1 MSGFAFSHQFSKRWL
16 ATPTPV
22 KHAIIQELDDIV
34 TLLYPDTDLDEY
46 EFSVPNLHDKVE
58 ELLAIEREQQEKLQA
73 QARERELEEQRLEQ
87 ERLEQH
93 RLEQER
99 LEQHRLEQERL
110 EIERL
115 ETERLEKERLEQ
127 QRLEAERLKQERRE
141 AEHLE
146 QQRPEQI
153 QLTQENE
160 KERQAQEA
168 RLQRERQAQDDAAIA
183 LLEQERAIA
192 KQAHLAK
199 QANPAKLAT
208 QLSTGSIEGANH
220 EPDEQT
226 QSTDTATSDVT
237 IERHRSEMLYAIDHT
252 DTADNMAESFAE
264 DPTAAVRTQE
274 TRVTDPLVDIANP
287 SIATTPAI
295 EQIKQD
301 IVKQLQG
308 YIDNY
313 LLESMTLMNE
323 DLNQWLKTEV
333 EKQLTVRLSQSHQS
347 H

>member
-87 ERLEQH
+87 ERLAQH

-99 LEQHRLEQERL
+99 LETERL
-110 EIERL
+110 EI
-115 ETERLEKERLEQ
+115 ERLEKERLEQ

-146 QQRPEQI
+146 QQRLEQA

-160 KERQAQEA
+160 QERQAQEE
-168 RLQRERQAQDDAAIA
+168 RLKRDRQAQDDAAIA

-199 QANPAKLAT
+199 QANPPQPAR
-208 QLSTGSIEGANH
+208 QLSTSSIDVATH
-220 EPDEQT
+220 ELDEQA
-226 QSTDTATSDVT
+226 QSTDTATSDIT
-237 IERHRSEMLYAIDHT
+237 IERHRSEMVYAIDHT
-252 DTADNMAESFAE
+252 DTADNTDNFAE
-264 DPTAAVRTQE
+264 AEPLADDPTAAVMTQE
-274 TRVTDPLVDIANP
+274 TRVTDPLADIDNP

-333 EKQLTVRLSQSHQS
+333 EKQLTVRLSQSH
-347 H
+347 

>member
-58 ELLAIEREQQEKLQA
+58 ELLAIERDHQEKLQA
-73 QARERELEEQRLEQ
+73 QARERELEEQRLAQ
-87 ERLEQH
+87 ERLAQQ

-99 LEQHRLEQERL
+99 LENK
-110 EIERL
+110 RL

-127 QRLEAERLKQERRE
+127 Q
-141 AEHLE
+141 LE
-146 QQRPEQI
+146 QQRLEQI

-160 KERQAQEA
+160 K
-168 RLQRERQAQDDAAIA
+168 ERQAQDDAAIA

-199 QANPAKLAT
+199 QSNPPQPAT

-220 EPDEQT
+220 QLDEQA

-237 IERHRSEMLYAIDHT
+237 IERHRSEMVYAIDHT
-252 DTADNMAESFAE
+252 DTADNTDNFAE
-264 DPTAAVRTQE
+264 AEPLADDPTAAVVTHE
-274 TRVTDPLVDIANP
+274 TSVTDPLADTDNP

-333 EKQLTVRLSQSHQS
+333 EKQLTVRLSQSH
-347 H
+347 

>member
-58 ELLAIEREQQEKLQA
+58 ELLAIERDHQEKLQA

-87 ERLEQH
+87 ERLAQQ

-99 LEQHRLEQERL
+99 LENK
-110 EIERL
+110 RL

-127 QRLEAERLKQERRE
+127 Q
-141 AEHLE
+141 LE
-146 QQRPEQI
+146 QQRLEQA

-160 KERQAQEA
+160 Q
-168 RLQRERQAQDDAAIA
+168 ERQAQDDAAIA

-220 EPDEQT
+220 QLDEQA
-226 QSTDTATSDVT
+226 QSKDTATSDVT
-237 IERHRSEMLYAIDHT
+237 IERHRSEMVYAIDHT
-252 DTADNMAESFAE
+252 DTADNTDNFAE
-264 DPTAAVRTQE
+264 PLADDPTAAVMTHE
-274 TRVTDPLVDIANP
+274 TSVTDPLAYIDNP

-333 EKQLTVRLSQSHQS
+333 EKQLTVRLSQSD
-347 H
+347 

>member
-34 TLLYPDTDLDEY
+34 TLLHPDTDLNEY
-46 EFSVPNLHDKVE
+46 QFSVPNLHDKVE
-58 ELLAIEREQQEKLQA
+58 ELLAIERDHQEKLQA

-99 LEQHRLEQERL
+99 LENKRL
-110 EIERL
+110 EI
-115 ETERLEKERLEQ
+115 ERLEKERLEQ
-127 QRLEAERLKQERRE
+127 QRLE
-141 AEHLE
+141 
-146 QQRPEQI
+146 QQRLEQI

-160 KERQAQEA
+160 QERQAQEE

-183 LLEQERAIA
+183 ALEQERAIA

-199 QANPAKLAT
+199 QSNPAQPAT

-220 EPDEQT
+220 QLDEQA
-226 QSTDTATSDVT
+226 QSTNTATSDVT
-237 IERHRSEMLYAIDHT
+237 IERHHSEMVYAIDHT
-252 DTADNMAESFAE
+252 DTADNTDNFAE
-264 DPTAAVRTQE
+264 AEPLADDPTAAVMTQE
-274 TRVTDPLVDIANP
+274 TSVTEPLADSDNL

-333 EKQLTVRLSQSHQS
+333 EKQLTVRLSQSH
-347 H
+347 

>member
-34 TLLYPDTDLDEY
+34 TLLYPDTDLDGY
-46 EFSVPNLHDKVE
+46 QFSVPNLHDKVE
-58 ELLAIEREQQEKLQA
+58 ELLAIERDHQEKLQA
-73 QARERELEEQRLEQ
+73 QLRERELEEQRLEQ

-99 LEQHRLEQERL
+99 LENK
-110 EIERL
+110 RL

-127 QRLEAERLKQERRE
+127 
-141 AEHLE
+141 
-146 QQRPEQI
+146 I

-160 KERQAQEA
+160 QERQAQEE

-199 QANPAKLAT
+199 QSNPPQPAT

-220 EPDEQT
+220 ELDEQA

-237 IERHRSEMLYAIDHT
+237 IERHRSEMVYAIDHT
-252 DTADNMAESFAE
+252 DTADNTDNIAEPLAD
-264 DPTAAVRTQE
+264 DPTAALMTHE

-333 EKQLTVRLSQSHQS
+333 EKQLTVRLSQSH
-347 H
+347 

>member
-34 TLLYPDTDLDEY
+34 TLLHPDTDLDEY

-58 ELLAIEREQQEKLQA
+58 ELLAIERDHQEKLQA

-87 ERLEQH
+87 ERLAQH

-99 LEQHRLEQERL
+99 LENKS
-110 EIERL
+110 L
-115 ETERLEKERLEQ
+115 ETERLEKER
-127 QRLEAERLKQERRE
+127 
-141 AEHLE
+141 
-146 QQRPEQI
+146 
-153 QLTQENE
+153 
-160 KERQAQEA
+160 QAQEE

-199 QANPAKLAT
+199 QANPPQPAT

-220 EPDEQT
+220 QLDEQA
-226 QSTDTATSDVT
+226 QSTDTATSDIT
-237 IERHRSEMLYAIDHT
+237 IERHRSEMVYAIDHT
-252 DTADNMAESFAE
+252 DNIAEPLAD
-264 DPTAAVRTQE
+264 DPTAAVMTHE
-274 TRVTDPLVDIANP
+274 TSVTDPLADINNL

>member
-34 TLLYPDTDLDEY
+34 TLLYPDTDLDDY
-46 EFSVPNLHDKVE
+46 QFSVPNLHDKVE
-58 ELLAIEREQQEKLQA
+58 ELLAIERDHQEKLQA

-87 ERLEQH
+87 ERLAQH
-93 RLEQER
+93 RLEQ
-99 LEQHRLEQERL
+99 
-110 EIERL
+110 
-115 ETERLEKERLEQ
+115 ERLEKERLEQ
-127 QRLEAERLKQERRE
+127 QRLE
-141 AEHLE
+141 
-146 QQRPEQI
+146 QQRLEQI

-160 KERQAQEA
+160 K
-168 RLQRERQAQDDAAIA
+168 ERQAQDDAAIA

-192 KQAHLAK
+192 KQAHLEK
-199 QANPAKLAT
+199 QANHPQPAT

-220 EPDEQT
+220 QLDEQA
-226 QSTDTATSDVT
+226 QSTDTVTSDVT
-237 IERHRSEMLYAIDHT
+237 IERHRSEMVYAIDHT
-252 DTADNMAESFAE
+252 DTADNTDNFAE
-264 DPTAAVRTQE
+264 AEPLADDPTAAVMAQE
-274 TRVTDPLVDIANP
+274 TRVTDPLADTDNP

-333 EKQLTVRLSQSHQS
+333 EKQLTVRLSQSH
-347 H
+347 

>member
-58 ELLAIEREQQEKLQA
+58 ELLAIERDHQEKLQA

-87 ERLEQH
+87 ERLEQ
-93 RLEQER
+93 
-99 LEQHRLEQERL
+99 
-110 EIERL
+110 
-115 ETERLEKERLEQ
+115 
-127 QRLEAERLKQERRE
+127 
-141 AEHLE
+141 
-146 QQRPEQI
+146 
-153 QLTQENE
+153 
-160 KERQAQEA
+160 
-168 RLQRERQAQDDAAIA
+168 
-183 LLEQERAIA
+183 
-192 KQAHLAK
+192 
-199 QANPAKLAT
+199 QANPAQPAT

-220 EPDEQT
+220 QLDEQA

-237 IERHRSEMLYAIDHT
+237 IERHRSEMVYAIDHT
-252 DTADNMAESFAE
+252 DSADNTDNIAEPLAD
-264 DPTAAVRTQE
+264 DPTAAVMTQE
-274 TRVTDPLVDIANP
+274 TRVTDPLADIDNL

>member
-34 TLLYPDTDLDEY
+34 TLLYPNTDLDEY
-46 EFSVPNLHDKVE
+46 QFSVPNLHDKVE
-58 ELLAIEREQQEKLQA
+58 ELLAIERDHQEKLQA

-87 ERLEQH
+87 ERLAQH

-99 LEQHRLEQERL
+99 LENK
-110 EIERL
+110 RL

-127 QRLEAERLKQERRE
+127 QRLE
-141 AEHLE
+141 
-146 QQRPEQI
+146 QQRLEQI

-160 KERQAQEA
+160 KERQAQEE

-199 QANPAKLAT
+199 QANPAKPAT

-220 EPDEQT
+220 ELDEQA
-226 QSTDTATSDVT
+226 QSTDTATSDIT
-237 IERHRSEMLYAIDHT
+237 IERHRSEMVYAIDHT
-252 DTADNMAESFAE
+252 DNTDNFAE
-264 DPTAAVRTQE
+264 AEPLADDPTAAVMTHE
-274 TRVTDPLVDIANP
+274 TSVTDPLADIDNL

>member
-46 EFSVPNLHDKVE
+46 QFSVPNLHDKVE
-58 ELLAIEREQQEKLQA
+58 ELLAIERDHQEKLQA
-73 QARERELEEQRLEQ
+73 QARERELEQQRLEQ
-87 ERLEQH
+87 ERLEK
-93 RLEQER
+93 
-99 LEQHRLEQERL
+99 HRLEQERL

-127 QRLEAERLKQERRE
+127 QRLE
-141 AEHLE
+141 
-146 QQRPEQI
+146 QQRLEQI

-160 KERQAQEA
+160 KERQAQEE

-199 QANPAKLAT
+199 QANPAQPAT

-220 EPDEQT
+220 QLDEQA

-237 IERHRSEMLYAIDHT
+237 IERHRSEMVYAIDHT
-252 DTADNMAESFAE
+252 DTADNTDNFAE
-264 DPTAAVRTQE
+264 PLADDPTAAVMTHE
-274 TRVTDPLVDIANP
+274 TSVTDPLADIDNP
-287 SIATTPAI
+287 STATTPAI

>member
-34 TLLYPDTDLDEY
+34 TLLYPATDLDEY

-58 ELLAIEREQQEKLQA
+58 ELLAIERDHQEKLQA
-73 QARERELEEQRLEQ
+73 QLRERELEEQRLEQ

-99 LEQHRLEQERL
+99 LENK
-110 EIERL
+110 RL

-127 QRLEAERLKQERRE
+127 
-141 AEHLE
+141 
-146 QQRPEQI
+146 I

-160 KERQAQEA
+160 QERQAQEE

-199 QANPAKLAT
+199 QANPPQPAK

-220 EPDEQT
+220 QLDEQA

-237 IERHRSEMLYAIDHT
+237 IERHRSEMVYAIDHT
-252 DTADNMAESFAE
+252 DTADNFAE
-264 DPTAAVRTQE
+264 PLADDPTAAVMTHE
-274 TRVTDPLVDIANP
+274 TSVTDPLADIANP

-333 EKQLTVRLSQSHQS
+333 EKQLAVRLSQSH
-347 H
+347 

>member
-16 ATPTPV
+16 ATSTPV

-34 TLLYPDTDLDEY
+34 TLLYPDTDLNGY
-46 EFSVPNLHDKVE
+46 QFSVPNLHDKVE
-58 ELLAIEREQQEKLQA
+58 ELLAIERDNQEKLQA

-99 LEQHRLEQERL
+99 LETERL
-110 EIERL
+110 EK
-115 ETERLEKERLEQ
+115 ERLEKERLEQ
-127 QRLEAERLKQERRE
+127 QRLEQA
-141 AEHLE
+141 
-146 QQRPEQI
+146 

-160 KERQAQEA
+160 QERQAQEE

-192 KQAHLAK
+192 KRAHLAK
-199 QANPAKLAT
+199 QANPPQPAT

-220 EPDEQT
+220 QPDEQAL
-226 QSTDTATSDVT
+226 STDTATSDVT
-237 IERHRSEMLYAIDHT
+237 IERHRSEMVYAIDHT
-252 DTADNMAESFAE
+252 DTADNFAE
-264 DPTAAVRTQE
+264 PLADDPTAAVMTHE
-274 TRVTDPLVDIANP
+274 TRVTEPLADIDKP

-333 EKQLTVRLSQSHQS
+333 EKQLTVRLSQSH
-347 H
+347 

>member
-34 TLLYPDTDLDEY
+34 TLLYPDTDLDGY
-46 EFSVPNLHDKVE
+46 RFSVPNLHDKVE
-58 ELLAIEREQQEKLQA
+58 ELLAIERDHQEKLQA
-73 QARERELEEQRLEQ
+73 QLRERELEEQRLEQ

-99 LEQHRLEQERL
+99 LENK
-110 EIERL
+110 RL

-127 QRLEAERLKQERRE
+127 QRLEQQ
-141 AEHLE
+141 HL
-146 QQRPEQI
+146 EQI

-160 KERQAQEA
+160 KERQAQEE

-199 QANPAKLAT
+199 QANPPQQAT

-220 EPDEQT
+220 QLDEQA
-226 QSTDTATSDVT
+226 QSTDAATSDVT
-237 IERHRSEMLYAIDHT
+237 IERHRSEMVYAIDHT
-252 DTADNMAESFAE
+252 DTADNTDNFAE
-264 DPTAAVRTQE
+264 AEPLANDPTAAVMTHE
-274 TRVTDPLVDIANP
+274 TSVTDPLIDIANP

-333 EKQLTVRLSQSHQS
+333 EKQLAVRLSQSH
-347 H
+347 

>member
-34 TLLYPDTDLDEY
+34 TLLYPDTDLDGY

-58 ELLAIEREQQEKLQA
+58 ELLAIERDHQEKLQA

-87 ERLEQH
+87 ERLAQQ

-99 LEQHRLEQERL
+99 LENK
-110 EIERL
+110 RL

-127 QRLEAERLKQERRE
+127 Q
-141 AEHLE
+141 LE
-146 QQRPEQI
+146 QQRLEQI

-160 KERQAQEA
+160 K
-168 RLQRERQAQDDAAIA
+168 ERQAQDDAAIA

-192 KQAHLAK
+192 KQAHLEK
-199 QANPAKLAT
+199 QANPPQPAT

-220 EPDEQT
+220 QLDEQA

-237 IERHRSEMLYAIDHT
+237 IERHRSEMVYAIDHT
-252 DTADNMAESFAE
+252 DTADNIDNIAEPLAD
-264 DPTAAVRTQE
+264 DPTAAVMTHE
-274 TRVTDPLVDIANP
+274 TRVTDPLADIDNP

>member
-34 TLLYPDTDLDEY
+34 TLLYPDTDLDGY

-58 ELLAIEREQQEKLQA
+58 ELLAIERDHQEKLQA
-73 QARERELEEQRLEQ
+73 QLRERELEEQRLEQ
-87 ERLEQH
+87 ERWEKH

-99 LEQHRLEQERL
+99 LENK
-110 EIERL
+110 RL

-127 QRLEAERLKQERRE
+127 QRLEAERLKQERHE

-146 QQRPEQI
+146 QQRLEQA

-160 KERQAQEA
+160 Q
-168 RLQRERQAQDDAAIA
+168 ERQAQDDAAIA

-199 QANPAKLAT
+199 QSNPPQPAT

-220 EPDEQT
+220 QLDEQA

-237 IERHRSEMLYAIDHT
+237 IERHRSEMVYAIDHT
-252 DTADNMAESFAE
+252 DTADNFAE
-264 DPTAAVRTQE
+264 PLADDPTAAVLTHE
-274 TRVTDPLVDIANP
+274 TSVTDPLADIDNP

-333 EKQLTVRLSQSHQS
+333 EKQLTVRLSQSH
-347 H
+347 

>member
-46 EFSVPNLHDKVE
+46 QFSVPNLHDKVE
-58 ELLAIEREQQEKLQA
+58 ELLAIERDHQEKLQA
-73 QARERELEEQRLEQ
+73 QLRERELEEQRLEQ
-87 ERLEQH
+87 ERLEKH

-99 LEQHRLEQERL
+99 LENK
-110 EIERL
+110 RL

-127 QRLEAERLKQERRE
+127 QRLE
-141 AEHLE
+141 
-146 QQRPEQI
+146 QQPLEQI

-160 KERQAQEA
+160 QERQAQEE

-199 QANPAKLAT
+199 QSNPPQPAT

-220 EPDEQT
+220 QLDEQA

-237 IERHRSEMLYAIDHT
+237 IERHRSEMVYAIDHT
-252 DTADNMAESFAE
+252 DTADNTDNIAEPLAD
-264 DPTAAVRTQE
+264 DPTVAVMTHE
-274 TRVTDPLVDIANP
+274 TSVTHPLADIDNP

-333 EKQLTVRLSQSHQS
+333 EKQLTVRLSQSH
-347 H
+347 

>member
-34 TLLYPDTDLDEY
+34 TLLYPDTDLDGY

-58 ELLAIEREQQEKLQA
+58 ELLAIERDHQEKLQA

-87 ERLEQH
+87 ERLAQQ

-99 LEQHRLEQERL
+99 LENK
-110 EIERL
+110 RL

-127 QRLEAERLKQERRE
+127 Q
-141 AEHLE
+141 LE
-146 QQRPEQI
+146 QQRLEQI

-160 KERQAQEA
+160 K
-168 RLQRERQAQDDAAIA
+168 ERQAQDDAAIA

-192 KQAHLAK
+192 KQAHLEK
-199 QANPAKLAT
+199 QANPPQPAT

-220 EPDEQT
+220 QLDEQA

-237 IERHRSEMLYAIDHT
+237 IERHRSEMVYAIDHT
-252 DTADNMAESFAE
+252 DTADNTDNFAE
-264 DPTAAVRTQE
+264 AEPLANDPTAAVMTQE
-274 TRVTDPLVDIANP
+274 TRVTDPLADTDNP
-287 SIATTPAI
+287 SNATMPAI

-333 EKQLTVRLSQSHQS
+333 EKQLTVRLSQSH
-347 H
+347 

>member
-34 TLLYPDTDLDEY
+34 TLLYPDTDLDGY
-46 EFSVPNLHDKVE
+46 QFSVPNLHDKVE
-58 ELLAIEREQQEKLQA
+58 ELLAIERDHQEKLQA
-73 QARERELEEQRLEQ
+73 QLRERELEEQRLEQ

-99 LEQHRLEQERL
+99 LENK
-110 EIERL
+110 RL

-127 QRLEAERLKQERRE
+127 QRLEQQ
-141 AEHLE
+141 HL
-146 QQRPEQI
+146 EQI

-160 KERQAQEA
+160 KERQAQEE

-199 QANPAKLAT
+199 QSNPPQPAT

-220 EPDEQT
+220 QLDEQA
-226 QSTDTATSDVT
+226 QSTDSATSDIT
-237 IERHRSEMLYAIDHT
+237 IERHRSEMVYAIDHT
-252 DTADNMAESFAE
+252 DTADNTDNFAE
-264 DPTAAVRTQE
+264 AEPLADDPTAAVMTHE
-274 TRVTDPLVDIANP
+274 TSVTDPLADIDNP

-333 EKQLTVRLSQSHQS
+333 EKQLAVRLSQSH
-347 H
+347 

>member
-58 ELLAIEREQQEKLQA
+58 ELLAIERDHQEKLQA

-87 ERLEQH
+87 ERFEQH
-93 RLEQER
+93 RLK
-99 LEQHRLEQERL
+99 QERL

-115 ETERLEKERLEQ
+115 ETERLEKERLEK
-127 QRLEAERLKQERRE
+127 A
-141 AEHLE
+141 
-146 QQRPEQI
+146 

-160 KERQAQEA
+160 KDRQAQEE

-199 QANPAKLAT
+199 QSNPAQPAT
-208 QLSTGSIEGANH
+208 QLSTGSIEVATH
-220 EPDEQT
+220 KLDEQA

-237 IERHRSEMLYAIDHT
+237 IERHRSEMVYAIDHT
-252 DTADNMAESFAE
+252 DTADNTDKIAEPLAD
-264 DPTAAVRTQE
+264 DPTAALMTHE

-333 EKQLTVRLSQSHQS
+333 EKQLTVRLSQSH
-347 H
+347 

>member
-58 ELLAIEREQQEKLQA
+58 ELLAIERDHQEKLQA
-73 QARERELEEQRLEQ
+73 QLRERELEEQRLAQ
-87 ERLEQH
+87 ERLAQQ

-99 LEQHRLEQERL
+99 LENKL
-110 EIERL
+110 L

-127 QRLEAERLKQERRE
+127 Q
-141 AEHLE
+141 LE
-146 QQRPEQI
+146 QQRLEQI

-160 KERQAQEA
+160 KERQAQEE

-199 QANPAKLAT
+199 QSNPPQQAT

-220 EPDEQT
+220 ELDEQV

-237 IERHRSEMLYAIDHT
+237 IERHRSEMVYAIDHT
-252 DTADNMAESFAE
+252 DTADNTDNIAEPLAD
-264 DPTAAVRTQE
+264 DPTAAVMTQE
-274 TRVTDPLVDIANP
+274 TRVTEPLADIDNP

-333 EKQLTVRLSQSHQS
+333 EKQLTVRLSQSH
-347 H
+347 

>member
-46 EFSVPNLHDKVE
+46 QFSVPNLHDKVE
-58 ELLAIEREQQEKLQA
+58 ELLAIERDHQEKLQA

-87 ERLEQH
+87 ERLEKH

-99 LEQHRLEQERL
+99 LENK
-110 EIERL
+110 RL

-127 QRLEAERLKQERRE
+127 QRLEQQ
-141 AEHLE
+141 HL
-146 QQRPEQI
+146 EQI

-160 KERQAQEA
+160 KERQAQEE

-199 QANPAKLAT
+199 QSNPAQPAT

-220 EPDEQT
+220 QLDEQA

-237 IERHRSEMLYAIDHT
+237 IERHRSEMVYAIDHT
-252 DTADNMAESFAE
+252 DTADNTDKIAEPLAD
-264 DPTAAVRTQE
+264 DPTAAVMTHE
-274 TRVTDPLVDIANP
+274 TSVTDPLADIDNP

-333 EKQLTVRLSQSHQS
+333 EKQLTVRLSQSH
-347 H
+347 

>member
-34 TLLYPDTDLDEY
+34 TLLYPATDLDEY

-58 ELLAIEREQQEKLQA
+58 ELLAIERDHQEKLQA
-73 QARERELEEQRLEQ
+73 QLRERELEEQRLEQ

-99 LEQHRLEQERL
+99 LENK
-110 EIERL
+110 RL

-127 QRLEAERLKQERRE
+127 
-141 AEHLE
+141 
-146 QQRPEQI
+146 I

-160 KERQAQEA
+160 QERQAQEA

-220 EPDEQT
+220 QLDEQA
-226 QSTDTATSDVT
+226 QSKDTATSDVT
-237 IERHRSEMLYAIDHT
+237 IERHRSEMVYAIDHT
-252 DTADNMAESFAE
+252 DTADNTDNFAE
-264 DPTAAVRTQE
+264 PLADDPTAALMTHE

-333 EKQLTVRLSQSHQS
+333 EKQLTVRLSQSH
-347 H
+347 

>member
-46 EFSVPNLHDKVE
+46 QFSVPNLHDKVE
-58 ELLAIEREQQEKLQA
+58 ELLAIERDHQEKLQA

-87 ERLEQH
+87 QRLAQH

-99 LEQHRLEQERL
+99 LETERL
-110 EIERL
+110 EI
-115 ETERLEKERLEQ
+115 ERLEKERLEQ
-127 QRLEAERLKQERRE
+127 QRLEQQR
-141 AEHLE
+141 LE
-146 QQRPEQI
+146 QA

-160 KERQAQEA
+160 KERQAQEE

-199 QANPAKLAT
+199 QANPAKPAK
-208 QLSTGSIEGANH
+208 QLSTGSIEVATH
-220 EPDEQT
+220 ELDEQA

-237 IERHRSEMLYAIDHT
+237 IERHRSEMVYAIDHT
-252 DTADNMAESFAE
+252 DNTDNFAE
-264 DPTAAVRTQE
+264 AEPLADDPTAAVMTHE
-274 TRVTDPLVDIANP
+274 TSVTDPLADIDNL
-287 SIATTPAI
+287 SIATTPTI

>member
-46 EFSVPNLHDKVE
+46 QFSVHNLHDKVE
-58 ELLAIEREQQEKLQA
+58 ELLAIERDNQEKLQA
-73 QARERELEEQRLEQ
+73 QARERELE
-87 ERLEQH
+87 
-93 RLEQER
+93 
-99 LEQHRLEQERL
+99 EQHRLEQERL

-146 QQRPEQI
+146 QQRLEQA

-160 KERQAQEA
+160 QERQAQEE

-183 LLEQERAIA
+183 ALEQERAIA

-199 QANPAKLAT
+199 QSNPAQPAT
-208 QLSTGSIEGANH
+208 QLSTGSIEEANH
-220 EPDEQT
+220 QLDAQA
-226 QSTDTATSDVT
+226 QSTDAATSDVT
-237 IERHRSEMLYAIDHT
+237 IERHRSEMVYAIDHT
-252 DTADNMAESFAE
+252 DTADNTDNIAEPLAD
-264 DPTAAVRTQE
+264 DPTAAVMTHE
-274 TRVTDPLVDIANP
+274 TSVTDPLADIDNP

-333 EKQLTVRLSQSHQS
+333 EKQLTVRLSQSH
-347 H
+347 

>member
-58 ELLAIEREQQEKLQA
+58 ELLAIERDHQEKLQA

-87 ERLEQH
+87 ERLAQH

-99 LEQHRLEQERL
+99 LENK
-110 EIERL
+110 RL

-127 QRLEAERLKQERRE
+127 QRLEQQR
-141 AEHLE
+141 LE
-146 QQRPEQI
+146 QA

-160 KERQAQEA
+160 KERQAQEE
-168 RLQRERQAQDDAAIA
+168 RLQRERQAQDEAAIA

-199 QANPAKLAT
+199 QANPAQPAT

-220 EPDEQT
+220 ELDEQA

-237 IERHRSEMLYAIDHT
+237 IERHRSEMVYAIDHT
-252 DTADNMAESFAE
+252 DTADNTDNFAE
-264 DPTAAVRTQE
+264 AEPLADDPTAAVMTHE
-274 TRVTDPLVDIANP
+274 TSVTEPLADIDNP

>member
-34 TLLYPDTDLDEY
+34 TLLYPATDLDEY

-58 ELLAIEREQQEKLQA
+58 ELLAIERDNQEKLQA

-99 LEQHRLEQERL
+99 LENK
-110 EIERL
+110 RL

-127 QRLEAERLKQERRE
+127 QRLEQQ
-141 AEHLE
+141 HL
-146 QQRPEQI
+146 EQI

-160 KERQAQEA
+160 KERQAQEE

-199 QANPAKLAT
+199 QSNPAQPAT
-208 QLSTGSIEGANH
+208 QLSTGSIEVATH
-220 EPDEQT
+220 KLDEQA

-237 IERHRSEMLYAIDHT
+237 IERHRSEMVYAIDHT
-252 DTADNMAESFAE
+252 DTADNTDNIAEPLAD
-264 DPTAAVRTQE
+264 DPTAAVMTRE
-274 TRVTDPLVDIANP
+274 TSVTEPLADIDNP

>member
-34 TLLYPDTDLDEY
+34 TLLYPDTDLDGY
-46 EFSVPNLHDKVE
+46 QFSVPNLHDKVE
-58 ELLAIEREQQEKLQA
+58 ELLAIERDHQEKLQA
-73 QARERELEEQRLEQ
+73 QLRERELEEQRLEQ

-99 LEQHRLEQERL
+99 LET
-110 EIERL
+110 ERL

-141 AEHLE
+141 AEQLE
-146 QQRPEQI
+146 QQRLEQI

-160 KERQAQEA
+160 QERQAQEE

-183 LLEQERAIA
+183 ALEQERAIA

-199 QANPAKLAT
+199 QANPAQPAT
-208 QLSTGSIEGANH
+208 QLSTGSTEGANH
-220 EPDEQT
+220 ELDEQAQT
-226 QSTDTATSDVT
+226 TDTATSDIT
-237 IERHRSEMLYAIDHT
+237 IERHRSEMVYAIDHT
-252 DTADNMAESFAE
+252 ETADNFAE
-264 DPTAAVRTQE
+264 PLADDPTAAVMTHE
-274 TRVTDPLVDIANP
+274 TSVTDPLADIDNP

-333 EKQLTVRLSQSHQS
+333 EKQLTVRLSQSH
-347 H
+347 

>member
-46 EFSVPNLHDKVE
+46 QFSVPNLHDKVE
-58 ELLAIEREQQEKLQA
+58 ELLAIERDHQEKLQA

-87 ERLEQH
+87 ERLEKH

-99 LEQHRLEQERL
+99 LENK
-110 EIERL
+110 RL

-127 QRLEAERLKQERRE
+127 QRLEQQR
-141 AEHLE
+141 LE
-146 QQRPEQI
+146 QA

-160 KERQAQEA
+160 KERQAQEE

-199 QANPAKLAT
+199 QSNPPQPAT

-220 EPDEQT
+220 QLDEQA

-237 IERHRSEMLYAIDHT
+237 IERHRSEMVYAIDHT
-252 DTADNMAESFAE
+252 DTADNIAEPLAD
-264 DPTAAVRTQE
+264 DPTVAVMTHE
-274 TRVTDPLVDIANP
+274 TSVTHPLADIDNP

-333 EKQLTVRLSQSHQS
+333 EKQLTVRLSQSH
-347 H
+347 

>member
-34 TLLYPDTDLDEY
+34 TLLYPDTDLDGY
-46 EFSVPNLHDKVE
+46 QFSVPNLHDKVE
-58 ELLAIEREQQEKLQA
+58 ELLAIERDHQEKLQA

-87 ERLEQH
+87 ERLAQH

-99 LEQHRLEQERL
+99 LENK
-110 EIERL
+110 RL

-127 QRLEAERLKQERRE
+127 QRLEQQR
-141 AEHLE
+141 LE
-146 QQRPEQI
+146 QA

-160 KERQAQEA
+160 KERQAQEE
-168 RLQRERQAQDDAAIA
+168 RLQRERQAQDEAAIA

-199 QANPAKLAT
+199 QANPAQPAT

-220 EPDEQT
+220 ELDEQA
-226 QSTDTATSDVT
+226 QSTDAATSDVT
-237 IERHRSEMLYAIDHT
+237 IERHRSEMVYAIDHT
-252 DTADNMAESFAE
+252 DTADNFAE
-264 DPTAAVRTQE
+264 AEPLADDPTAAVMTHE
-274 TRVTDPLVDIANP
+274 TSVTDPLADIDNP

>member
-34 TLLYPDTDLDEY
+34 TLLHPDTDLDEY
-46 EFSVPNLHDKVE
+46 QFSVPNLHDKVE
-58 ELLAIEREQQEKLQA
+58 ELLAIERDHQEKLQA
-73 QARERELEEQRLEQ
+73 QLRERELEQQRLEQ

-99 LEQHRLEQERL
+99 LETERL
-110 EIERL
+110 EI
-115 ETERLEKERLEQ
+115 ERLEKERLEQ
-127 QRLEAERLKQERRE
+127 Q
-141 AEHLE
+141 LE
-146 QQRPEQI
+146 QQRLEQI

-160 KERQAQEA
+160 KERQAQ
-168 RLQRERQAQDDAAIA
+168 DDAAIA
-183 LLEQERAIA
+183 ALEQERAIA

-199 QANPAKLAT
+199 QANPPQPAK

-220 EPDEQT
+220 QLDEQA

-237 IERHRSEMLYAIDHT
+237 IERHRSEMVYAIDHT
-252 DTADNMAESFAE
+252 DTADNTDNFAE
-264 DPTAAVRTQE
+264 AEPLANDPTAAVMTQE
-274 TRVTDPLVDIANP
+274 TRVTDPVADIDNP

-333 EKQLTVRLSQSHQS
+333 EKQLTVRLSQSH
-347 H
+347 

>member
-46 EFSVPNLHDKVE
+46 QFSVPNLHDKVE
-58 ELLAIEREQQEKLQA
+58 ELLAIERDHQEKLQA

-99 LEQHRLEQERL
+99 LE
-110 EIERL
+110 
-115 ETERLEKERLEQ
+115 TERLEKERLEK
-127 QRLEAERLKQERRE
+127 A
-141 AEHLE
+141 
-146 QQRPEQI
+146 

-160 KERQAQEA
+160 KERQAQEE

-183 LLEQERAIA
+183 ALEQERAIA

-199 QANPAKLAT
+199 QSNPAQPAT

-220 EPDEQT
+220 QLDEQAQT
-226 QSTDTATSDVT
+226 TDSATSDIT
-237 IERHRSEMLYAIDHT
+237 IERHRSEMVYAIDHT
-252 DTADNMAESFAE
+252 DTADNTDNFAE
-264 DPTAAVRTQE
+264 AEPLADDPTAAVMTHE
-274 TRVTDPLVDIANP
+274 TSVTDPLVDIANP

-333 EKQLTVRLSQSHQS
+333 EKQLTVRLSQSH
-347 H
+347 

>member
-58 ELLAIEREQQEKLQA
+58 ELLAIERDHQEKLQA
-73 QARERELEEQRLEQ
+73 QARERELEQQRLEQ

-99 LEQHRLEQERL
+99 LENK
-110 EIERL
+110 RL

-127 QRLEAERLKQERRE
+127 QRLE
-141 AEHLE
+141 
-146 QQRPEQI
+146 QQRLEQI

-160 KERQAQEA
+160 KERQAQEE

-199 QANPAKLAT
+199 QANPAQPAT

-220 EPDEQT
+220 QLDEQA

-237 IERHRSEMLYAIDHT
+237 IERHRSEMVYAIDHT
-252 DTADNMAESFAE
+252 DTADNTDNFAE
-264 DPTAAVRTQE
+264 PFADDPTAAVMTHE
-274 TRVTDPLVDIANP
+274 TSVTDPLADIDNP
-287 SIATTPAI
+287 STATTPAI

>member
-1 MSGFAFSHQFSKRWL
+1 MSGFAFSLQFSKRWL

-34 TLLYPDTDLDEY
+34 TLLYPDTDLDGY
-46 EFSVPNLHDKVE
+46 QFSVPNLHDKVE
-58 ELLAIEREQQEKLQA
+58 ELLAIERDHQEKLQA
-73 QARERELEEQRLEQ
+73 QLRERELEEQRLEQ

-99 LEQHRLEQERL
+99 LENK
-110 EIERL
+110 RL

-127 QRLEAERLKQERRE
+127 QRLE
-141 AEHLE
+141 
-146 QQRPEQI
+146 QQRLEQI

-160 KERQAQEA
+160 KERQAQKE

-199 QANPAKLAT
+199 QSNPPQPAT

-220 EPDEQT
+220 QLDEQA

-237 IERHRSEMLYAIDHT
+237 IERHRSEMVYAIDHT
-252 DTADNMAESFAE
+252 ETADNTDHFAE
-264 DPTAAVRTQE
+264 PLADDPTAAVMTHE
-274 TRVTDPLVDIANP
+274 TSVTDPLADIDNP

-333 EKQLTVRLSQSHQS
+333 EKQLAVRLSQSH
-347 H
+347 

>member
-34 TLLYPDTDLDEY
+34 TLLYPDTDLDGY
-46 EFSVPNLHDKVE
+46 QFSVPNLHDKVE
-58 ELLAIEREQQEKLQA
+58 ELLAIERDHQEKLQA

-87 ERLEQH
+87 ERLAQH

-99 LEQHRLEQERL
+99 LENK
-110 EIERL
+110 RL

-127 QRLEAERLKQERRE
+127 QRLEQQR
-141 AEHLE
+141 LE
-146 QQRPEQI
+146 QA

-160 KERQAQEA
+160 KERQAQEE
-168 RLQRERQAQDDAAIA
+168 RLQRERQAQDEAAIA

-199 QANPAKLAT
+199 QANPAQPAT
-208 QLSTGSIEGANH
+208 QLSTGSIEVATH
-220 EPDEQT
+220 ELDEQA

-237 IERHRSEMLYAIDHT
+237 IERHRSEMVYAIDHT
-252 DTADNMAESFAE
+252 DNTDNFAE
-264 DPTAAVRTQE
+264 AEPLADDPTAAVMTQE
-274 TRVTDPLVDIANP
+274 TRVTEPLADIDNP

>member
-1 MSGFAFSHQFSKRWL
+1 M
-16 ATPTPV
+16 
-22 KHAIIQELDDIV
+22 
-34 TLLYPDTDLDEY
+34 
-46 EFSVPNLHDKVE
+46 
-58 ELLAIEREQQEKLQA
+58 
-73 QARERELEEQRLEQ
+73 
-87 ERLEQH
+87 
-93 RLEQER
+93 
-99 LEQHRLEQERL
+99 
-110 EIERL
+110 
-115 ETERLEKERLEQ
+115 EKERLEQ
-127 QRLEAERLKQERRE
+127 QRLE
-141 AEHLE
+141 
-146 QQRPEQI
+146 QQPLEQI

-160 KERQAQEA
+160 QERQAQEE

-199 QANPAKLAT
+199 QANPPQPAK

-220 EPDEQT
+220 QLDEQA

-237 IERHRSEMLYAIDHT
+237 IERHRSEMVYAIDHT
-252 DTADNMAESFAE
+252 DTADNTDNIAEPLAD
-264 DPTAAVRTQE
+264 DPTAALMTHE

-333 EKQLTVRLSQSHQS
+333 EKQLTVRLSQSH
-347 H
+347 